1 MDREKK
7 KISTA
12 HLDNIKKTW
21 SLVIPVIIA
30 IIGAAVFTSMWLM
43 AQSRLNASVEKIQSQ
58 MTSADKRLLTEIR
71 RNSRHTYLQLL
82 QSQINPES
90 DPDKVTQLGKELD
103 KLQLQEREIIY
114 QYDPS
119 YVSVQPSVME
129 AIFETLAL
137 MPNPVMYTLSLGVGI
152 LLFAIARHTAL
163 FVISKRYLPSD
174 YVREV

>member
-7 KISTA
+7 QISTA
-12 HLDNIKKTW
+12 HLDNIRKAW

-90 DPDKVTQLGKELD
+90 DPDEVTQLGKELD
-103 KLQLQEREIIY
+103 KLQLQEREIIHR
-114 QYDPS
+114 YDPS

-137 MPNPVMYTLSLGVGI
+137 MPDPVMYTISLGVGI
-152 LLFAIARHTAL
+152 LLFVIARYTAL